1 MKITSLSL
9 FNLRSFEFAEFT
21 FNPQFNL
28 IAGINGAGKSTALD
42 AIRTCASHILPA
54 IIRVPSRPFSF
65 VADDIHNDAP
75 FADATLNFTLNG
87 EDLPLHTT

>member
-9 FNLRSFEFAEFT
+9 FNLRSFEFAPFT

-28 IAGINGAGKSTALD
+28 IAGINGAGKSTVLD

-54 IIRVPSRPFSF
+54 MMRVPSKPFSF
-65 VADDIHNDAP
+65 GLDDIHNDAP
-75 FADATLNFTLNG
+75 FADAITAAARSYLRAKV
-87 EDLPLHTT
+87 PA